1 VVYVTNTRGRASKHS
16 SEMAAKAE
24 VGLLVAKVK
33 APLPLKSVS
42 VNAQIRGFVMGLRST
57 LTYSNDSP
65 DPVEVLFRFPAE
77 KSHAVVG
84 LTAVIDGRKIA
95 AQVREK
101 EEARAQY
108 DDAIAS
114 GLSAALA
121 EEKSGD
127 IFSIALGNLPPGKDA
142 QIQLQLVGELGVDA
156 EGGVRFSL
164 PSTLKPRYT
173 PAGSTDPLAS
183 VPAGEEEQVKSGTV
197 SAVSWFHLT
206 VEGADGVAEVTSPT
220 HSITVTPNDAN
231 QLDVRLS
238 KELDSDL
245 VILVKTKEPHAP
257 KAIVEGGEEK
267 KGSFMSS
274 PAVMLNFFPSFP
286 EIEAACEFI
295 FLVDRSGSMSGSYI
309 KSARETLVLFLK
321 SLPQGNY
328 FNIIGFGSSYTSL
341 FPNPVPYDE
350 KHLEKAIKHAQ
361 GMEADLGGTELLR
374 PLQHIFETKPR
385 SGYARQVFVLT
396 DGSVS
401 NTDACIQEMRKN
413 LKNARCF
420 TFGIGSGASSA
431 LVSGLATAG
440 NGAAEFVKEGERMQP
455 KVIRSLKRALQP
467 AITDVSVSFEVPKEF
482 QVMQSPQ
489 NPPPVFNGE
498 KLVVYA
504 TLKSQKGLEK
514 TDCTA
519 TLKGNML
526 GEELERKI
534 PFTLD
539 SSTTAPGLPVIHHLA
554 AKALITDWETAQ
566 KEKKSIVDLSIESS
580 VISSH
585 TAFIAVDEESSEPV
599 SGSMKTFDLRA
610 KGWGSNRS
618 SSCSYSSMSDE
629 CMYEDCEDVLPTMSA
644 APPPRPPKP
653 RAAAAK
659 KKIRAVDDEE
669 SDEEEHK
676 AMPVQMKE
684 TLNELCEAELEY
696 ALASWSEGEGQERVL
711 QQRMEKEA
719 QQASSDK
726 RAGLTTLTSLITA
739 QQVKGSWELTAS
751 FAQLIG
757 KPLADLEAACP
768 IGREGVG
775 PTVWAT
781 VLAVSL
787 LRSRYSSQQDE
798 WELIATKAE
807 SWLKKQSLPSG
818 ITLEK
823 LFQHAQKLLQ

>member
-599 SGSMKTFDLRA
+599 SGSMKVYDIQAPMRYMFCGGGGGRGGVPRGAMVNAAPKMMRGMSGGGGAARRA
-610 KGWGSNRS
+610 KCTVGKELDIQSAVVRKGRSVAEGSPSPAYRGTRRERDEIYLERGAPESVVAVSPAPLS
-618 SSCSYSSMSDE
+618 SDPVE
-629 CMYEDCEDVLPTMSA
+629 P
-644 APPPRPPKP
+644 PPKP
-653 RAAAAK
+653 TN
-659 KKIRAVDDEE
+659 
-669 SDEEEHK
+669 
-676 AMPVQMKE
+676 
-684 TLNELCEAELEY
+684 TLEDLV
-696 ALASWSEGEGQERVL
+696 S
-711 QQRMEKEA
+711 A
-719 QQASSDK
+719 QQLD
-726 RAGLTTLTSLITA
+726 
-739 QQVKGSWELTAS
+739 GSWELTSS

-757 KPLADLEAACP
+757 KPFAVLKAACP
-768 IGREGVG
+768 IGVG

-823 LFQHAQKLLQ
+823 IFEVAQQTFV